1 MKEEVQKEGETMTKH
16 LKKAILFIIFMLTV
30 FIFPSDKAYASNGF
44 LHPFIEFHVSLE
56 SSQGTPLPTQVTEKW
71 LKENTLQLKDSKGN
85 LIKKTVENYN
95 ATLNYLDL
103 PDDVWADAGKSY
115 SFSGNLAI
123 PEGYDIE
130 GISHCRSVATQGD
143 YDEVTYLDLPVDFD
157 IQKNL
162 PVYTLDEGL
171 LQRMSKYPSST
182 PNGKG
187 SCIDVQLTIALKKK
201 GESRQ
206 MNHAVLEIPQ
216 KEYPYTGK
224 AITPKGIKVRFSTG
238 RYSTEKGGLL
248 KEGVDYKLKY
258 TNNTKSGTATVQ
270 AIGIGKW
277 KGSTSTRQEWCHFK
291 IIPSK
296 DSTELRKGQVK
307 TVGTGVYKILTL
319 GKNTGTVEYK
329 APKSSKYKTVKINS
343 KVKIQ
348 NKVFTVTS
356 IGSYAFKNNKNLSEV
371 TVGKNVKYIK
381 KGAFLNCSK
390 LKKIHFTGNN
400 LTKVEQSVLKGIS
413 SKAIIKV
420 PAAKQNAYAKLFK
433 GKGQAKTVKIVK

>member
-1 MKEEVQKEGETMTKH
+1 M
-16 LKKAILFIIFMLTV
+16 
-30 FIFPSDKAYASNGF
+30 
-44 LHPFIEFHVSLE
+44 
-56 SSQGTPLPTQVTEKW
+56 
-71 LKENTLQLKDSKGN
+71 
-85 LIKKTVENYN
+85 
-95 ATLNYLDL
+95 
-103 PDDVWADAGKSY
+103 
-115 SFSGNLAI
+115 
-123 PEGYDIE
+123 
-130 GISHCRSVATQGD
+130 
-143 YDEVTYLDLPVDFD
+143 
-157 IQKNL
+157 
-162 PVYTLDEGL
+162 
-171 LQRMSKYPSST
+171 
-182 PNGKG
+182 
-187 SCIDVQLTIALKKK
+187 
-201 GESRQ
+201 
-206 MNHAVLEIPQ
+206 
-216 KEYPYTGK
+216 
-224 AITPKGIKVRFSTG
+224 
-238 RYSTEKGGLL
+238 

-296 DSTELRKGQVK
+296 DSTGLQKGQVK

-319 GKNTGTVEYK
+319 GKNTGTVEYQ

-343 KVKIQ
+343 KIKIQ

-356 IGSYAFKNNKNLSEV
+356 IGAYAFKNNKNLSEV